1 MALNKVLKVNSD
13 SELLS
18 YIINVTPELASEID
32 LPVQGK
38 SIAPIGKLIMSNERF
53 KNAFINTINLIGL
66 TIIDRN
72 YWENPWEAFT
82 ERGTLNWGQ
91 SVRELIVDI
100 ANVYDYNVYADSA
113 THFLENVVPNVYNYI
128 HEVNYQ
134 KFYKT
139 TTSDEQMAMAFNTDG
154 GLMDLI
160 EKVVGSLY
168 EGYKYDKY
176 IVDKYM
182 LCRRILDG
190 TITSVEIDGY
200 GSLTPRQRVSF
211 IKNISNK
218 MTFRSPNYNP
228 AGVRVATPFAD
239 QIMILNTDFE
249 ADLSTD
255 VLATSF
261 FIDEAKFKTDLALI
275 DGFNNHDTARLTEL
289 LGTAYIA
296 FTDDELTALGAIP
309 CVIVDREFFQDY
321 TYSLDNMADGSV
333 NGTRATNFY
342 NPETLKNN
350 HWLHTWKVIST
361 SPFKQAVVFTK
372 DVAPNVS
379 SVTVSPSSASVSAG
393 QNLQLSA
400 TVATTGFAN
409 KAVQWSIDHDGETRA
424 DKKATIDNNG
434 LLRIPAGHVYGNGT
448 QGTYTVTVSTAM
460 ATTDTVVIAG
470 VEYSPTAED
479 DTASKQATA
488 IAALFTS
495 NDFYTVTVGTSGNA
509 NRLTFVEKSG
519 YYGIGKPS
527 VDTSDVVTGV
537 FTEATTTPGVP
548 SGAVTVKATS
558 IYKNSVSGT
567 ASITVVA

>member
-32 LPVQGK
+32 LPVQGE
-38 SIAPIGKLIMSNERF
+38 SLMPIGKLIMSNERY

-66 TIIDRN
+66 TVIDRN
-72 YWENPWEAFT
+72 YWEDPWEGFT

-100 ANVYDYNVYADSA
+100 ANVYDYNAYANDPD
-113 THFLENVVPNVYNYI
+113 HFLENVVPNVYNYI

-139 TTSDEQMAMAFNTDG
+139 TTSDEQMAMAFNTEG

-160 EKVVGSLY
+160 EKVIGSLY

-176 IVDKYM
+176 LVNKYM

-190 TITSVEIDGY
+190 TVTSVEIDNY

-249 ADLSTD
+249 ADLSTE

-261 FIDEAKFKTDLALI
+261 FINEAKFKADLALI

-289 LGTAYIA
+289 LGTAYEA
-296 FTDDELTALGAIP
+296 FTEGEITQLGNIP
-309 CVIVDREFFQDY
+309 CVIIDREWFQDY
-321 TYSLDNMADGSV
+321 NYSLDNMSDGAT

-342 NPETLKNN
+342 NPESLKNN
-350 HWLHTWKVIST
+350 HWLHTWKVVST
-361 SPFKQAVVFTK
+361 SPFKNAVVFTK
-372 DVAPNVS
+372 DVAPAVS
-379 SVTVSPSSASVSAG
+379 AVTVSPSSASVSAG
-393 QNLQLSA
+393 QNLQLTAS
-400 TVATTGFAN
+400 VTTAGFAN
-409 KAVQWSIDHDGETRA
+409 KAVQWSIDHDGETREG
-424 DKKATIDNNG
+424 KKATIDNNG
-434 LLRIPAGHVYGNGT
+434 LLHIPTGHVYGNGT
-448 QGTYTVTVSTAM
+448 QGTYTITISTAM
-460 ATTDTVVIAG
+460 ATTDTVKIAG
-470 VEYSPTAED
+470 ISYTPEEAD
-479 DTASKQATA
+479 DTAAEQAAA
-488 IAALFTS
+488 IATLFAS
-495 NDFYTVTVGTSGNA
+495 NTYYTVTQGTSGNA
-509 NRLTFVEKSG
+509 NKLTFVEKSG
-519 YYGIGKPS
+519 YYGTGKPS
-527 VDTSDVVTGV
+527 VDTTDVVTGV

-558 IYKNSVSGT
+558 IYNKSVSGT
-567 ASITVVA
+567 SSITVVA

>member
-13 SELLS
+13 SELMS

-66 TIIDRN
+66 TVIDRN
-72 YWENPWEAFT
+72 YWKNPWEAFT

-100 ANVYDYNVYADSA
+100 ANVYDYNQYADSA
-113 THFLENVVPNVYNYI
+113 THFLENVVPNVFNYI

-139 TTSDEQMAMAFNTDG
+139 TTSDEQMAMAFNQEG

-160 EKVVGSLY
+160 EKVIGSLY

-200 GSLTPRQRVSF
+200 NSMTPRQRVSF

-372 DVAPNVS
+372 DVTPNVS

-479 DTASKQATA
+479 DTAAKQATA

-509 NRLTFVEKSG
+509 NKLTFVEKSG